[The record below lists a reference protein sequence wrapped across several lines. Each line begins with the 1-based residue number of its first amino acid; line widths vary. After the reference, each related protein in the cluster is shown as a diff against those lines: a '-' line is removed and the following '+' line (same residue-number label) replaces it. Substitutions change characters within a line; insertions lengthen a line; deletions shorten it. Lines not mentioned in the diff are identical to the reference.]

1 MKPLAPDARQ
11 RARAAIAMWMP
22 IPPLPRIFRSDSDGE
37 NCPEILCMGTDN
49 FRRARLSDNPV
60 EASPTEIDCQF
71 PLAISLFFFLDQ
83 HERKVSEMPEDEVKD
98 VEEEEE
104 ELDCSSP
111 EVVNKYQFAGQAANG
126 ELRGFLTLNKPA
138 ASPAAGW
145 GVSGGSGFG
154 GGCFGSDGTVS
165 ECSDPQGRDDYTSG
179 TGCRIRALNICTP
192 RDEKI

>member
-1 MKPLAPDARQ
+1 VDAHPSPASNFSLMEEELHQETAPKFYV
-11 RARAAIAMWMP
+11 WEP
-22 IPPLPRIFRSDSDGE
+22 TTGL
-37 NCPEILCMGTDN
+37 
-49 FRRARLSDNPV
+49 RRARLSDNPV

-71 PLAISLFFFLDQ
+71 PSAHIHFFFLDQ

-145 GVSGGSGFG
+145 GVPRGSGFG

-165 ECSDPQGRDDYTSG
+165 ECSDTQGRDNYTSG
-179 TGCRIRALNICTP
+179 TG
-192 RDEKI
+192 